1 MTVRT
6 SFGIAAIVLS
16 GWALGVGLAM
26 WIAMRGGERILHW

>member
-1 MTVRT
+1 MWRT
-6 SFGIAAIVLS
+6 LCGIAAVLFG